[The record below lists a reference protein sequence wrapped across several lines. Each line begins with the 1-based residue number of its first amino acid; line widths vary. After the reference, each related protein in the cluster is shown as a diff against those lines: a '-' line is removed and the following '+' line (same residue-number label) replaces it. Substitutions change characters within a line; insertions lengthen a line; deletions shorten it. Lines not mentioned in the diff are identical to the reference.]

1 MAKLTIDE
9 KIEKAR
15 EIISKEEAAIAAS
28 REKIKKAQDDLKKYQ
43 KEKDANFA
51 NEILAIVS
59 QGVHLSNEERAS
71 ILNQL
76 RSVRPVISAE
86 AEKTDDSE
94 NPEIQPVLPV
104 AHSERIKVECFRSE
118 SHILSDSESDAD

>member
-59 QGVHLSNEERAS
+59 QGVQLSNEERAS

-86 AEKTDDSE
+86 TEKTDDSE
-94 NPEIQPVLPV
+94 NQDNTTG
-104 AHSERIKVECFRSE
+104 ATGSTFGTNQG
-118 SHILSDSESDAD
+118 